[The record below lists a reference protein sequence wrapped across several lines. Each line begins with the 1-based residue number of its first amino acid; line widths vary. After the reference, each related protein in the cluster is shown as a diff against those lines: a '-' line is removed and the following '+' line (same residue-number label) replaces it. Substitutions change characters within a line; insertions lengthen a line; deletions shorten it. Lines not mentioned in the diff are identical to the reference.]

1 MRPTAHQAIEYV
13 VGLLLVYGAAH
24 VPSNEA
30 TIELGVAL
38 ACGVLAAISPGRL
51 AIRSVLGRR
60 SRRVGDAVVALGAV
74 GGAVAARHELL
85 AVAPLVFAAVIL
97 VKLALTPP
105 FESEPRAPLLPNVE
119 SVQPHLNRAARVAGT
134 FVRNRRN
141 QKR

>member
-24 VPSNEA
+24 VAANEA
-30 TIELGVAL
+30 TVELGVAL

-51 AIRSVLGRR
+51 AIRQLLGRR
-60 SRRVGDAVVALGAV
+60 SRRVGDAVVAALAI
-74 GGAVAARHELL
+74 GGAAASRHELL
-85 AVAPLVFAAVIL
+85 AVAPLVFVALIM

-105 FESEPRAPLLPNVE
+105 FETEPRAPLLPSAE
-119 SVQPHLNRAARVAGT
+119 AVQPHINRAARVAGT

>member
-1 MRPTAHQAIEYV
+1 MRPTEQQAIEYV

-24 VPSNEA
+24 VPSDEA

-38 ACGVLAAISPGRL
+38 ACGALAAVSPGRL
-51 AIRSVLGRR
+51 ALRPLLGRR
-60 SRRVGDAVVALGAV
+60 SRRVGDAVVAAIAI

-85 AVAPLVFAAVIL
+85 AVAPLVVVAVIL

-105 FESEPRAPLLPNVE
+105 FETEPRAPVLPSVE

-141 QKR
+141 RKR